1 MSGSVEHLESEWRK
15 DAARFSA
22 SKAPEIFAGLIARHS
37 EPQRHYHGLSHLT
50 ALLAL
55 LDKHAPHIQPSS
67 PNRLAIWWHDAIYD
81 PTAKDNEEQSA
92 ILARNDLAKLGAPSD
107 LIDDIATIILAT
119 KNHWAGPLLGEYDLF
134 LDADIAIL
142 GAPPATYDAYT
153 AAVRKEYAW
162 ASDDAFCAGRSVFL
176 AQALTWPRLFRTDTF
191 ETAYAAPARA
201 NMQRELATLTGPTP

>member
-1 MSGSVEHLESEWRK
+1 MSGTIAHLESEWLK

-22 SKAPEIFAGLIARHS
+22 SDASQIFENLFARHS

-50 ALLAL
+50 ALLDL
-55 LDKHAPHIQPSS
+55 VTRHAPQIKPGS

-92 ILARNDLAKLGAPSD
+92 VLARDHLAKLGAPPD
-107 LIDDIATIILAT
+107 LIDDVATIILAT
-119 KNHWAGPLLGEYDLF
+119 KNHWVGSSLGEHDIF

-142 GAPPATYDAYT
+142 GAPPAIYDSYT

-162 ASDDAFCAGRSVFL
+162 APADAFRAGRSAFL
-176 AQALTWPRLFRTDTF
+176 TNALTRPRLFRTDTF
-191 ETAYAAPARA
+191 ETAYANQARA
-201 NMQRELATLTGPTP
+201 NMRRELTSLTGTSP